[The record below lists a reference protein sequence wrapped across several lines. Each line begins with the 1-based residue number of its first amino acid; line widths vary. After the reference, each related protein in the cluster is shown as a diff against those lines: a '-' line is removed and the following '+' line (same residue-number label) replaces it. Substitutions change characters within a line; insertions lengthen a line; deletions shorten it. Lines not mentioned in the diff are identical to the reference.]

1 MMKKRYYIY
10 IPKNMMKINV
20 DSTLLELR
28 TEIELLQDRLNSKIK
43 EKNTLL
49 DDEIYELSV
58 ELDVLIDKY
67 MDQKIKRT

>member
-20 DSTLLELR
+20 DSTLLDLR
-28 TEIELLQDRLNSKIK
+28 TEIELLQDRLNRKIQ
-43 EKNTLL
+43 EKKTLL

-67 MDQKIKRT
+67 MEHKIKRI

>member
-28 TEIELLQDRLNSKIK
+28 TEIELLQDRLNSKIE

>member
-1 MMKKRYYIY
+1 MKKRYYIY

-28 TEIELLQDRLNSKIK
+28 TEIELLQDRLNSKIE